1 MNFKY
6 FIYAALSMVFFSC
19 ASNQKQEIN
28 YMKNIESIAL
38 ENSAKNSRNT
48 LQPGD
53 QLIITVSAKDMDV
66 VAPFNQN
73 YSSNS
78 TITQYTLPSSNNQPQ
93 AIPTSGPTYTID
105 SDGNISFP
113 VLGNINTTDLNVE
126 DLRAKLVDQ
135 LTTYIKNPTV
145 NIKLT
150 NFKIT
155 VLGEVNKPGTYFI
168 PDGGNATIM
177 TALGFAGDATIYG
190 LKDKVIVIR
199 NTDGKIEHQTL
210 DLTSA
215 DFVNSPYYYIKQN
228 DQIIVPANKT
238 RERASRL
245 NPNAGI
251 YISVASVAI
260 ALITLIFRK

>member
-6 FIYAALSMVFFSC
+6 FVYAALSLIFFSC
-19 ASNQKQEIN
+19 ATPKQEIN

-53 QLIITVSAKDMDV
+53 QLVITVTAKDMDV

-73 YSSNS
+73 YSSAT

-93 AIPTSGPTYTID
+93 AIPVSGPTYTID
-105 SDGNISFP
+105 SNGSISFP
-113 VLGNINTTDLNVE
+113 VLGNISTTDLNSE
-126 DLRAKLVDQ
+126 DLREKLTGL
-135 LTTYIKNPTV
+135 LTTYIKNPVV
-145 NIKLT
+145 NVKLI
-150 NFKIT
+150 NFKVT
-155 VLGEVNKPGTYFI
+155 VLGEVSKPGTYLV

-190 LKDKVIVIR
+190 HKDKVIVIR

-215 DFVNSPYYYIKQN
+215 DFINSPYYYLKQN
-228 DQIIVPANKT
+228 DQIIVPSNKT

-260 ALITLIFRK
+260 ALITLIFRNN

>member
-6 FIYAALSMVFFSC
+6 LFYAVLSLMIFSC
-19 ASNQKQEIN
+19 APKQEIN
-28 YMKNIESIAL
+28 YMKNIETLAL
-38 ENSAKNSRNT
+38 ENSAKNNRNT

-53 QLIITVSAKDMDV
+53 QLIIMVSAKDMDV

-73 YSSNS
+73 YSSNT

-93 AIPTSGPTYTID
+93 TLPVSGPTYTID
-105 SDGNISFP
+105 SNGDITFP
-113 VLGNINTTDLNVE
+113 VIGNVSTTNLNLEELKNKLE
-126 DLRAKLVDQ
+126 DL
-135 LTTYIKNPTV
+135 LTAYIKNPSV

-150 NFKIT
+150 NFKVT
-155 VLGEVNKPGTYFI
+155 LLGEVNKPGTYLI
-168 PDGGNATIM
+168 PDGGSATII

-199 NTDGKIEHQTL
+199 NTDGKIEQQTL

-215 DFVNSPYYYIKQN
+215 NFINSPYYYLKQN
-228 DQIIVPANKT
+228 DQIIIPANKT
-238 RERASRL
+238 KERTSRL

>member
-6 FIYAALSMVFFSC
+6 FVYAALTLMFFSC
-19 ASNQKQEIN
+19 ATKNQEIN

-53 QLIITVSAKDMDV
+53 QLLITVSAKDMDV

-73 YSSNS
+73 YSSNT

-93 AIPTSGPTYTID
+93 NLSVSGPTYTID
-105 SDGNISFP
+105 SNGDISFP
-113 VLGNINTTDLNVE
+113 VLGNISTTDLNAE
-126 DLRAKLVDQ
+126 DLKTKLVNL

-145 NIKLT
+145 NVKLT
-150 NFKIT
+150 NFKVT
-155 VLGEVNKPGTYFI
+155 LLGEVNKPGTYLI

-215 DFVNSPYYYIKQN
+215 DFVNSPYYYLKQN
-228 DQIIVPANKT
+228 DQIIIPANKT
-238 RERASRL
+238 KERASRL